1 MQNKNIAASRA
12 ESLARVA
19 KTRAEV
25 AKGLDATK
33 VTRHVDRVLNPKSRK
48 STLRKT
54 GVALIAA
61 PEPVTGVAGVA
72 MIASTFAMSKDDPL
86 SLADVARET
95 AKILRDLESFS
106 V

>member
-1 MQNKNIAASRA
+1 MRDKTINARA

-19 KTRAEV
+19 KTRDEV
-25 AKGLDATK
+25 AKGLETAT
-33 VTRHVDRVLNPKSRK
+33 VARRVEGVLKPKSRK

-72 MIASTFAMSKDDPL
+72 MIASSFAMAKDDPL
-86 SLADVARET
+86 SLSDLAKET
-95 AKILRDLESFS
+95 AKILRELDSFS